1 MDKQHRVITNE
12 YIRGLTDGEGT
23 FTFHRG
29 FKLKSGEKPKI
40 PAFVIS
46 MHERD
51 IELLKKVKNHLGL
64 KSNINTFGPYNY
76 DNYQRGKKAIFAV
89 RDFGS
94 IKNKIVPLFYKK
106 LIGYKA
112 VQFENWVLNF
122 EVDPLVSKKYGLISR
137 LYKAGYW
144 DHKVNYIHK
153 ELFE

>member
-1 MDKQHRVITNE
+1 MPKRIISNE

-29 FKLKSGEKPKI
+29 TTLKNGHKQKI

-51 IELLKKVKNHLGL
+51 KNLLESIKRHLDL

-76 DNYQRGKKAIFAV
+76 DRYKRGKKATLAV
-89 RDFGS
+89 RDFGT
-94 IKNKIVPLFYKK
+94 IKNKIIPFFYKK

-112 VQFENWVLNF
+112 TQFENWVLNF
-122 EVDPLVSKKYGLISR
+122 EKDPLISQKYALLSR
-137 LYKAGYW
+137 LYKSGYW
-144 DHKVNYIHK
+144 DDKRNYIHK
-153 ELFE
+153 ELFD